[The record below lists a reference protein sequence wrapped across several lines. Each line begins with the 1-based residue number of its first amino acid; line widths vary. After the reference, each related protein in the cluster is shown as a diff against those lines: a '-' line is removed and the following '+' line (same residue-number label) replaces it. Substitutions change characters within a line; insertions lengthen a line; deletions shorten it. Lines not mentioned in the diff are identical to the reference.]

1 MGFADIMASDSL
13 YVQAEA
19 RRAGYHTPSSRDSP
33 EKVYATDVYSES
45 PPRESPS
52 PASMKRF
59 KDQLEADIEALS
71 SHSSDPEE
79 PEIFDPEGKT
89 TEEVV
94 AWVAE
99 YERANRQQMALPPE
113 RRRMGLAGTMRV

>member
-1 MGFADIMASDSL
+1 MTT

-19 RRAGYHTPSSRDSP
+19 RRAGYHTLSSRDSP
-33 EKVYATDVYSES
+33 EKVYANDVYSKS

-79 PEIFDPEGKT
+79 PEIFDPEIMT
-89 TEEVV
+89 PEDIA

-99 YERANRQQMALPPE
+99 YESANRQQMAVPPE
-113 RRRMGLAGTMRV
+113 RRRMGLAGIMRV

>member
-1 MGFADIMASDSL
+1 
-13 YVQAEA
+13 
-19 RRAGYHTPSSRDSP
+19 
-33 EKVYATDVYSES
+33 
-45 PPRESPS
+45 
-52 PASMKRF
+52 MKRF
-59 KDQLEADIEALS
+59 QDQLEADIEALS